1 MAESRN
7 IASCSSNQRKKTLS
21 RQDLIDA
28 IFEESSSSD
37 KGENFCSSSID
48 KESDLD
54 GDGED
59 VLRAFVWGSEPCF
72 RESILHRDLDL
83 QSNNKCDSDNSDDA
97 SDNNNSLDHSDSQ
110 SLPPRKQVRASTAT
124 KRGVRCSATK
134 QKVLEI
140 IGFYGFWKF

>member
-21 RQDLIDA
+21 RQDVIDA

-59 VLRAFVWGSEPCF
+59 VLRAFV
-72 RESILHRDLDL
+72 
-83 QSNNKCDSDNSDDA
+83 
-97 SDNNNSLDHSDSQ
+97 
-110 SLPPRKQVRASTAT
+110 
-124 KRGVRCSATK
+124 
-134 QKVLEI
+134 
-140 IGFYGFWKF
+140 